1 VSDIFAGRDPRDL
14 PRYLVADAARIL
26 DLPRATVHAWVV
38 GRALPGRAD
47 LVPIIQAAAPKSLS
61 FTNLIEVHVLRAM
74 RKEHKV
80 SMASVRDALATL
92 QKQFPGPHPLA
103 TRAFLTDGNDLFVE
117 ELGRLVK
124 LSSSEQLGLHEQLK
138 LHLKRIECDEQ
149 GLARRLYPFMGEA
162 RNVIIDPRVSFGR
175 PVLAG
180 TGVPI
185 DNLVE
190 RLNAGDTV
198 EDLADDYGLTP
209 DVVRDAIRVAVQD
222 AA

>member
-1 VSDIFAGRDPRDL
+1 VPYPPTTARARGRTFA
-14 PRYLVADAARIL
+14 
-26 DLPRATVHAWVV
+26 
-38 GRALPGRAD
+38 RALRRTGR
-47 LVPIIQAAAPKSLS
+47 
-61 FTNLIEVHVLRAM
+61 ERWG
-74 RKEHKV
+74 
-80 SMASVRDALATL
+80 SVER
-92 QKQFPGPHPLA
+92 
-103 TRAFLTDGNDLFVE
+103 E
-117 ELGRLVK
+117 RL
-124 LSSSEQLGLHEQLK
+124 H
-138 LHLKRIECDEQ
+138 ECDET

-198 EDLADDYGLTP
+198 EDLAADYGLTQ
-209 DVVRDAIRVAVQD
+209 DAVREAIRVAVQD

>member
-1 VSDIFAGRDPRDL
+1 
-14 PRYLVADAARIL
+14 
-26 DLPRATVHAWVV
+26 
-38 GRALPGRAD
+38 
-47 LVPIIQAAAPKSLS
+47 
-61 FTNLIEVHVLRAM
+61 
-74 RKEHKV
+74 
-80 SMASVRDALATL
+80 
-92 QKQFPGPHPLA
+92 
-103 TRAFLTDGNDLFVE
+103 
-117 ELGRLVK
+117 
-124 LSSSEQLGLHEQLK
+124 
-138 LHLKRIECDEQ
+138 
-149 GLARRLYPFMGEA
+149 MGEA